1 MRGRGTGTRRRLQKH
16 SFCDGCGKEEEEE
29 EGGEGEEA
37 GTNGAISPR
46 RETGIK
52 RENVSVTLGSTS
64 CVIT

>member
-1 MRGRGTGTRRRLQKH
+1 MTDAGRRIGGR
-16 SFCDGCGKEEEEE
+16 EEEE